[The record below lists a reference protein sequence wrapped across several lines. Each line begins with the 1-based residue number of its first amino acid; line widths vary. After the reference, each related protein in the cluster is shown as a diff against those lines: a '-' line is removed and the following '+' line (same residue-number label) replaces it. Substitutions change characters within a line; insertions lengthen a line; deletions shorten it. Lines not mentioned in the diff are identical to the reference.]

1 MLEIHETI
9 TGHERID
16 FDKSKIRRVM
26 RGFGQDV
33 RKEARR
39 RLARRAI
46 SAPGQDPGRDTGNL
60 QRSIISVVSKPGFLV
75 RIYPGTEQLRRKN
88 NHWYAAYLYYGSKR
102 GLAPRANYMAE
113 ALEARR
119 ADVRMRLRGAL
130 LDSLKPR

>member
-16 FDKSKIRRVM
+16 FDKAKIRRAM

-46 SAPGQDPGRDTGNL
+46 SAPGQDPGRDSGTL
-60 QRSIISVVSKPGFLV
+60 QRSIVYKVSKPGFLV
-75 RIYPGTEQLRRKN
+75 RIYPGTAELRRKN
-88 NHWYAAYLYYGSKR
+88 NHWYAAYLYYGTKR
-102 GLAPRANYMAE
+102 GLEPRANYMAE

-119 ADVRMRLRGAL
+119 PQVRAGLRAAL

>member
-9 TGHERID
+9 AGHERID
-16 FDKSKIRRVM
+16 FNKSKIRRAM

-60 QRSIISVVSKPGFLV
+60 QRSIIYKVSKPGFLV
-75 RIYPGTEQLRRKN
+75 RIYPGSAELRRKN
-88 NHWYAAYLYYGSKR
+88 AHWYAAYLYHGTDN
-102 GLAPRANYMAE
+102 LAPRANYMAE

-119 ADVRMRLRGAL
+119 AQIRAGLRGAL

>member
-9 TGHERID
+9 TGHQRID
-16 FDKSKIRRVM
+16 FDKSKIRRAM

-46 SAPGQDPGRDTGNL
+46 SAPGQDPGRDTGTL

-88 NHWYAAYLYYGSKR
+88 NHWYAAYLYFGSKR

-119 ADVRMRLRGAL
+119 ADVRTRLRGAL

>member
-16 FDKSKIRRVM
+16 FDRSKIRRAM

-60 QRSIISVVSKPGFLV
+60 QRSVIYKVSRPGFLV
-75 RIYPGTEQLRRKN
+75 RIYPGTSELRRKN

-102 GLAPRANYMAE
+102 GLEPRANYMAE

-119 ADVRMRLRGAL
+119 DDVRVRLRGAL

>member
-9 TGHERID
+9 AGHERID

-60 QRSIISVVSKPGFLV
+60 QRSIVFKVSRPGFLV
-75 RIYPGTEQLRRKN
+75 RIYPGTTELRRKN
-88 NHWYAAYLYYGSKR
+88 NHWYAAYLYYGTEH
-102 GLAPRANYMAE
+102 LAARANYMAE

-119 ADVRMRLRGAL
+119 DDVRVRLRGAL